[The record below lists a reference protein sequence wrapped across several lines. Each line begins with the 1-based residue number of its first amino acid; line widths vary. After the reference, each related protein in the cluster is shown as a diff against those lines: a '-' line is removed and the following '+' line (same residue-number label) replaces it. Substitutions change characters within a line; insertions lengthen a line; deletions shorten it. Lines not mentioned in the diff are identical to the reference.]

1 VQRAQGPGR
10 GSAGA
15 TDGGYARRRG
25 LLAVAGKICRVYVL
39 VVAFDFIVDRRFAA
53 TYFRT
58 LLQVASVL
66 AGIVLISEVR
76 TRLEDRRAWTALT
89 VGVWLQIVPDV
100 IGAARSREPIPPT
113 ILDVMYLLSYV
124 VMLVGLV
131 PIVRRRLPSVGLVA
145 WLDGLG
151 IFFGGGALVMATVLR
166 PMTHASNGSNAA
178 TVVTLV
184 YPILDIMIAGV
195 LVTVC
200 TMLHWSFDR
209 AIAVLCASF
218 ALFSVIDFGYS
229 LLYAYGDY
237 SRGSLLD
244 VGWTISYLLVAI
256 GSLLPVSAVSAQ
268 RPTARVVAFVPS
280 VSAVIALGVLLS
292 ASYNGTKH
300 NIHPV
305 APALSAVALLA
316 AVGRVV
322 VAARQSQLL
331 DATRT
336 EARTDELTGLPNRR
350 RMNEVLAA
358 ALAGHP
364 SQSLALLVVD
374 LDRFKEVNDSLG
386 HDVGD
391 DILRAF
397 GPRLATAVGTNGEA
411 FRLGGDE
418 FAVIAPGAAAVTAVA
433 IARSIQGHLA
443 EPLELVDH
451 TFSIVASVGIAVAP
465 WHGRTSS
472 DLFRAAD
479 TAMYEA
485 KRRGRGPVVYD
496 SAWDTN
502 SPARVERLS
511 QLRAASF
518 ADELIVAF
526 QPILDTSTRRLVG
539 AEALVRWDSPDHGVL
554 APASFLELTA
564 QAGRATDLTAV
575 VLDRALEAC
584 AIWRRT
590 ADLTVSVNIASADV
604 GDVSFLGRIGQA
616 LERYGLPPEA
626 LVLEVPE
633 TMFGDELA
641 MAHRFFRALRSLG
654 VGLSIDDYGS
664 GVAGIGQLARL
675 PATELK
681 IDRSLVTGLLGDRR
695 NEAIVRS
702 TIELARS
709 LGLVVV
715 AEGVEDLM
723 TFDHLAELGCHRV
736 QGFGIGRETT
746 VAGIAGLSESF
757 PLQLR

>member
-1 VQRAQGPGR
+1 MAQERGR
-10 GSAGA
+10 VSAGV
-15 TDGGYARRRG
+15 TDGGYSRRRG
-25 LLAVAGKICRVYVL
+25 LLATAGKICRVYVL
-39 VVAFDFIVDRRFAA
+39 VVAVDFIIGRRFAA
-53 TYFRT
+53 TYYRT

-76 TRLEDRRAWTALT
+76 TRIEDRRAWTALT
-89 VGVWLQIVPDV
+89 IGVWLQIIPDV
-100 IGAARSREPIPPT
+100 IGAARSHEPIPPT
-113 ILDVMYLLSYV
+113 LLDAMYLLSYAI
-124 VMLVGLV
+124 MLAGLV
-131 PIVRRRLPSVGLVA
+131 PIVRRRLPSIGLIA
-145 WLDGLG
+145 WLDGFG

-166 PMTHASNGSNAA
+166 PMMHASHGSSAA
-178 TVVTLV
+178 TIITLI
-184 YPILDIMIAGV
+184 YPMLDIMIAGV

-218 ALFSVIDFGYS
+218 ALFALIDFGYS
-229 LLYAYGDY
+229 LLYAYGSY
-237 SRGSLLD
+237 ARGSLLD
-244 VGWTISYLLVAI
+244 AGWTVSYILVAI
-256 GSLLPVSAVSAQ
+256 GSLLPVSAV
-268 RPTARVVAFVPS
+268 RPSRPASGVVAFVPS
-280 VSAVIALGVLLS
+280 VAALTALGVLLAS
-292 ASYNGTKH
+292 SYNGTS
-300 NIHPV
+300 NTIHPI
-305 APALSAVALLA
+305 APALAAVALLT

-331 DATRT
+331 DATRA

-397 GPRLATAVGTNGEA
+397 GPRLAAAVGTGGES

-433 IARSIQGHLA
+433 MARAIQSHLA
-443 EPLELVDH
+443 EPLELAEH
-451 TFSIVASVGIAVAP
+451 TFSIVASVGIAISP

-472 DLFRAAD
+472 ELFRAAD

-511 QLRAASF
+511 QLRSASL

-526 QPILDTSTRRLVG
+526 QPIVASESRRLVG
-539 AEALVRWDSPDHGVL
+539 AEALVRWVHPDHGIL
-554 APASFLELTA
+554 SPASFLDLAA
-564 QAGRATDLTAV
+564 QAGRAADLTTV

-584 AIWRRT
+584 SIWRRT
-590 ADLTVSVNIASADV
+590 ADVTVSVNISAADV
-604 GDVSFLGRIGQA
+604 ADVAFLSRIGQA
-616 LERYGLPPEA
+616 LEQHHLPPEA
-626 LVLEVPE
+626 LILEVPE

-654 VGLSIDDYGS
+654 VGLSIDDYGA

-709 LGLVVV
+709 LNLTVV

-723 TFDHLAELGCHRV
+723 TFNHLADLGCDRV

-746 VAGIAGLSESF
+746 VEGIAGLSESF